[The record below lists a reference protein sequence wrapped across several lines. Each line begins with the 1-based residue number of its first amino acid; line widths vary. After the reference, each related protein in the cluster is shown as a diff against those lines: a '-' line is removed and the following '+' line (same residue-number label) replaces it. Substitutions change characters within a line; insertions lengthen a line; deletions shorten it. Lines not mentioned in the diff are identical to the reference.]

1 MRVADHDKTAFSTPL
16 GLFQFKRMPFSLHGA
31 PATFQRM
38 VDKLLNGMQD
48 YAGAYIDDV
57 VVYSESWKDQ
67 LRHLR
72 EVLESLKQAGLTVK
86 LRKCQ
91 FGACILDM

>member
-38 VDKLLNGMQD
+38 VDKLLNEMQD

-57 VVYSESWKDQ
+57 VVYSGKDH
-67 LRHLR
+67 LHHLR